1 MQRRLLHPHHY
12 LRHLPPHTL
21 ALFLPPASPPLH
33 LPPPPPPFPPPPHF
47 TSSSMLSPPPLIS
60 SSSSSCSTPSD
71 LYALCFA
78 RPRDSTSLL
87 EPKFPMVGSPQAPSY
102 PMAAVPTLLLC
113 GSLGFGSFQDFFPLQ
128 SQLRRTSRYWRG
140 GFVTLVTHSG
150 FIINTHNQ
158 SVRQEN
164 ALELFLWRWCKIRN
178 NFLSNIPS
186 GAKSYYPR
194 HLFKKIQ
201 PPQNVKWKCFL
212 EFSIVSG
219 PASRLSHIHYST
231 LSALLQLSFQTFS
244 LAGAL
249 SDFYIVSFWSNI
261 LLRSQHMAWFN
272 QIRQCVFHW
281 PI

>member
-1 MQRRLLHPHHY
+1 MCWCKGGYYTRIIICVICLRTPWLCSCHLLLHLFTFLLFLLHPTSHH
-12 LRHLPPHTL
+12 LQC
-21 ALFLPPASPPLH
+21 FLH
-33 LPPPPPPFPPPPHF
+33 LLLYPRPRPAAPLPL
-47 TSSSMLSPPPLIS
+47 TSMLS
-60 SSSSSCSTPSD
+60 
-71 LYALCFA
+71 ALLD
-78 RPRDSTSLL
+78 PNNSRDSTSLL

-113 GSLGFGSFQDFFPLQ
+113 GSLSSRSFQDFFPLQ

-201 PPQNVKWKCFL
+201 TW
-212 EFSIVSG
+212 
-219 PASRLSHIHYST
+219 
-231 LSALLQLSFQTFS
+231 
-244 LAGAL
+244 
-249 SDFYIVSFWSNI
+249 
-261 LLRSQHMAWFN
+261 
-272 QIRQCVFHW
+272 
-281 PI
+281 